1 MKNTITYDYNL
12 KMESVNL
19 KLGDVFNF
27 EGNYI
32 DTSIIYNKNFECDSE
47 GYLYFFDSDIGELL
61 WIKFLNVNICNRAL
75 SELDKLPEDNIRSAF
90 YVMLLNRLKEDKG
103 VPEGY
108 L

>member
-1 MKNTITYDYNL
+1 MKV
-12 KMESVNL
+12 ESKNL
-19 KLGDVFNF
+19 KLGDVFDF

-32 DTSIIYNKNFECDSE
+32 DTSISFNKNFERDSE

-61 WIKFLNVNICNRAL
+61 WIKFLNANICNRAR

-90 YVMLLNRLKEDKG
+90 FVMMLNRLEEDNG